1 MYQRHRHGKT
11 MKALA
16 FALLLFPMLAFAQT
30 TPTAVDKAQDIA
42 VAKDQAKQ
50 SNVLTT
56 ERSEANYDQDVATYV
71 DNARQNE
78 AITQTAA
85 KVDAVKDQSITDRQ
99 YMMLLSGLVIVM
111 LFAIWLIVYRATSRL
126 HGGHLALLERADLL
140 DKHIAETTAL
150 ILKAQK
156 KNRG

>member
-1 MYQRHRHGKT
+1 
-11 MKALA
+11 MKS
-16 FALLLFPMLAFAQT
+16 LFVGLMLVCAVAFAQT

-56 ERSEANYDQDVATYV
+56 ERAEANNDQDVATYV

-111 LFAIWLIVYRATSRL
+111 LFAIWLIVYRATSRI
-126 HGGHLALLERADLL
+126 HGATNVLLERTILL
-140 DKHIAETTAL
+140 EKHIAETTAL
-150 ILKAQK
+150 ILAKQK
-156 KNRG
+156 KNRD